1 MIMSQSNRFHFQFS
15 NPTAQKAEAAL
26 NLRETQK
33 MLQKRVPAH
42 LREDDSAELSA
53 AGACF
58 RNVSRI
64 LRGGK

>member
-1 MIMSQSNRFHFQFS
+1 MIAPKSNRFHFQFS

-26 NLRETQK
+26 NLTEAQQ

-42 LREDDSAELSA
+42 LREDDGAELSA